1 MYWKEQLQITNPK
14 ITKCSQPCNN
24 SQYEQLNDQSIQ
36 VADNTKMSYISKTC
50 ITYGIILSLMC
61 KWDTWF
67 ETWENKLKHAEVH
80 FLRRWTKTK
89 T

>member
-50 ITYGIILSLMC
+50 ITYGIILSLITIDAHDLILE
-61 KWDTWF
+61 KSWND
-67 ETWENKLKHAEVH
+67 A
-80 FLRRWTKTK
+80 TK
-89 T
+89 